1 MYKYNSGLIVGR
13 FQFFHNGHKSIL
25 DKALK
30 ECEIVIVCIGSVE
43 EKRNYRNPFNYEER
57 KKFILS
63 AYSRK
68 DRKRIKFIPLV
79 SIGVGDDPVWGNY
92 ILNSCKFYHNISPEV
107 YYTGTE
113 SDRNNWFP
121 SQNIKNVYID
131 RNIIN
136 ISATELREALFI
148 KKDLSIIFQYMNY
161 KVAKGIIKK
170 CKNYL
175 NI

>member
-1 MYKYNSGLIVGR
+1 M
-13 FQFFHNGHKSIL
+13 
-25 DKALK
+25 
-30 ECEIVIVCIGSVE
+30 
-43 EKRNYRNPFNYEER
+43 
-57 KKFILS
+57 S

-68 DRKRIKFIPLV
+68 DKKRIKFIPLV
-79 SIGVGDDPVWGNY
+79 SIGVGDNPVWGNY

-107 YYTGTE
+107 YYTGIE
-113 SDRNNWFP
+113 FDRNNWFP
-121 SQNIKNVYID
+121 NQSIKNVYID

-136 ISATELREALFI
+136 ISATELREALLI
-148 KKDLSIIFQYMNY
+148 KKDLSVIFQYMNY